1 MNVEKLTD
9 DALCDAIANDYY
21 IEAKDLK
28 QMKKQPSI
36 EEMYIKLNKLERL
49 MKKYEIES
57 IEKLEE
63 ILDDY
68 VWGVIR

>member
-1 MNVEKLTD
+1 MEKLTD